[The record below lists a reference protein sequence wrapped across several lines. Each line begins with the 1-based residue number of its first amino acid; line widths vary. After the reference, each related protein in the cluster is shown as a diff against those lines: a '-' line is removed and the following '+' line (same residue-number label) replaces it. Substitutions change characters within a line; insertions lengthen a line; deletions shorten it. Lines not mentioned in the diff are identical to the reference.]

1 MSRGKSGAFP
11 RLASA
16 KGKSTTPSPRSK
28 EIKGVSDDIYQPR
41 VTLLH
46 SRPAIWRR
54 LLVPTRTKLSE
65 LHAILQGAF
74 GWHECH
80 LHQFTTA
87 DDRRFTDQSMMIDSD
102 EDLEDERKATL
113 ADHLSLD
120 QPRMLYEY
128 DFGDGWEHG
137 IELQEVIAP
146 DPKIRYPRCVAG
158 KNAGPPED
166 CGGVWGYAD
175 LIKIMKNPQHPEH
188 AEYREWLGR
197 DLDPTAFDIEEV
209 DARLAHVR

>member
-1 MSRGKSGAFP
+1 
-11 RLASA
+11 
-16 KGKSTTPSPRSK
+16 
-28 EIKGVSDDIYQPR
+28 
-41 VTLLH
+41 
-46 SRPAIWRR
+46 
-54 LLVPTRTKLSE
+54 
-65 LHAILQGAF
+65 
-74 GWHECH
+74 
-80 LHQFTTA
+80 
-87 DDRRFTDQSMMIDSD
+87 MMIDSD

-137 IELQEVIAP
+137 IELQKVIAP
-146 DPKIRYPRCVAG
+146 DPKMRYPRCVAG

-188 AEYREWLGR
+188 AEYRKWLGR